1 MKVAPRLLGAMLAA
15 MAPLAAAG
23 CRTANMGS
31 IAHNRPPE
39 VRPLATAFDLQ
50 EFVAE
55 HNENAERIQSLE
67 AKPAITATMGPKGDT
82 TTGGASGLL
91 AVERPRNFK
100 LELAVSMS
108 TIADLG
114 SNDDRFWFWFK
125 NNKDRSVYYCDYSE
139 LNSTSLAVTY
149 QPDWIVEAMGL
160 KGITPDEAAQ
170 IKTRAGTQPGTT
182 ILTFAPVNTGD
193 QTYSR
198 EMVVSDGTRKISEFR
213 VIAGDGKTLIAQATI
228 KNYRRFPLGTRT
240 SSESSKTASETCSIP
255 ENLLLEW
262 KRELLV
268 LDVALKSV
276 KVNQFDT
283 SKRSARFVQPTIS
296 GYTAVNLAE
305 VARQKPQSGSTAVR
319 QTLPMPETQNRVR
332 LNPPLQIRGDNAAMI
347 TSRRQV
353 SASRTS
359 PLLKIPELEEVVDA
373 PLPTAPGASNY
384 QSSTALVT
392 GPGGY
397 LER

>member
-373 PLPTAPGASNY
+373 PLPTAPVRQITRVAQHS
-384 QSSTALVT
+384 
-392 GPGGY
+392 
-397 LER
+397 